1 MIERKFSIA
10 MSGPDTIPEIP
21 NALPASEPPV
31 ADASESS
38 PTVLLT
44 SNTETAVSD
53 VVLPAPS
60 TKTDYDFQPLA
71 ANWLRMERRSWH
83 ILIAIVGPVLGLGW
97 LVLGLFIRQSFDA
110 WQWLLLVPIGLLIAM
125 LIWAAYF
132 FPHRGFQATSW
143 RLHPHGFEI
152 RRGIWWRHRIFIPKD
167 RIQHTDVHQGP
178 IQRAYGLA
186 SLVLNTGGT
195 HEPSITLEGLDMPLA
210 ESLRE
215 QLSKREAIQVPAVT
229 KEEAVA

>member
-1 MIERKFSIA
+1 

-21 NALPASEPPV
+21 NAVPAAESPVDTVPPV
-31 ADASESS
+31 EIASKSPPTESLKA
-38 PTVLLT
+38 VE
-44 SNTETAVSD
+44 ETAVPELVS
-53 VVLPAPS
+53 PAQPTEADS
-60 TKTDYDFQPLA
+60 GFQPLA

-83 ILIAIVGPVLGLGW
+83 ILIGIVGSVLGLAW
-97 LVLGLFIRQSFDA
+97 LVLGLFIRQSLDT
-110 WQWLLLVPIGLLIAM
+110 WQWLFLVPIGFIIALLS
-125 LIWAAYF
+125 WSAYF
-132 FPHRGFQATSW
+132 FPRRSFHATSW

-178 IQRAYGLA
+178 LQRVYGLA

-195 HEPSITLEGLDMPLA
+195 HEPSITLDGLDMPLA

-215 QLSKREAIQVPAVT
+215 QLSKREETQSPSAT
-229 KEEAVA
+229 KDEAVA

>member
-1 MIERKFSIA
+1 
-10 MSGPDTIPEIP
+10 MSGPDTISEIP
-21 NALPASEPPV
+21 NELPASESPV
-31 ADASESS
+31 SVASESP
-38 PTVLLT
+38 PTASLK
-44 SNTETAVSD
+44 SDAETAVPD
-53 VVLPAPS
+53 VVSPAQLTEADS
-60 TKTDYDFQPLA
+60 GFQPLA

-83 ILIAIVGPVLGLGW
+83 ILIAIVSAVLVLGW
-97 LVLGLFIRQSFDA
+97 LVLGLFIRHSFDA
-110 WQWLLLVPIGLLIAM
+110 WQWLFLVPIVTIIAL

-132 FPHRGFQATSW
+132 FPRRGFQATSW

-178 IQRAYGLA
+178 LQRAYGLA

-195 HEPSITLEGLDMPLA
+195 HEPSITLDGLDMPLA

-215 QLSKREAIQVPAVT
+215 QLSKREAIQTPAAT

>member
-1 MIERKFSIA
+1 

-21 NALPASEPPV
+21 NALPASDSPV
-31 ADASESS
+31 VIPSESS
-38 PTVLLT
+38 PMESLR
-44 SNTETAVSD
+44 SDAETAIPD
-53 VVLPAPS
+53 VVSRAQS
-60 TKTDYDFQPLA
+60 TEADSDFQPLA

-83 ILIAIVGPVLGLGW
+83 ILIAIVGVVLGLGW
-97 LVLGLFIRQSFDA
+97 LVLGLFIRQNFDA
-110 WQWLLLVPIGLLIAM
+110 WQWLLLVPIGILFAM

-132 FPHRGFQATSW
+132 FPRRGFQATSW
-143 RLHPHGFEI
+143 RLHSHGFEI
-152 RRGIWWRHRIFIPKD
+152 RRGIWWRHRIFVPKD

-195 HEPSITLEGLDMPLA
+195 HEPSITLDGLDMPVA

-215 QLSKREAIQVPAVT
+215 QLSKREAIQAPPAT